1 MVIII
6 EDDIIVFIEKMK
18 EESVED
24 KSIVESIVER
34 GFLVGLDGDFIK
46 LDFKV
51 IFYGLLDCEKSV
63 ECFFE
68 G

>member
-6 EDDIIVFIEKMK
+6 EDDIIVFEEKMK

-24 KSIVESIVER
+24 KSIVER

-46 LDFKV
+46 LDFEV

>member
-24 KSIVESIVER
+24 KSIVER

-46 LDFKV
+46 LDFKI
-51 IFYGLLDCEKSV
+51 IFYGLLDCKKSV

>member
-6 EDDIIVFIEKMK
+6 EDDIIVFEEKMK

-24 KSIVESIVER
+24 KSIVER

-63 ECFFE
+63 ECFRE

>member
-6 EDDIIVFIEKMK
+6 EEDIIVFIVKMK

-24 KSIVESIVER
+24 KSIVER

-63 ECFFE
+63 ECFCE